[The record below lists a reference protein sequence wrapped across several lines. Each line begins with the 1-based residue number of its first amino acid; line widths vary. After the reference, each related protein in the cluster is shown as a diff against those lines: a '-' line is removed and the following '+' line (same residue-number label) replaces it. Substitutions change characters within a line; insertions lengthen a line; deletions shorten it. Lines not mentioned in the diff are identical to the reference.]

1 MLLRVLLNTYNQHY
15 TAESQTMGARMTG
28 AFSGAMFFSYLKFEW
43 GRVDKKSDKYNI
55 RRKASSQKSDVP
67 HTNSSMYFFL

>member
-15 TAESQTMGARMTG
+15 TAESQRMGARVTG

-43 GRVDKKSDKYNI
+43 GRGRQKKRQIQHK
-55 RRKASSQKSDVP
+55 KKG
-67 HTNSSMYFFL
+67 

>member
-43 GRVDKKSDKYNI
+43 GGGRQKKRQI
-55 RRKASSQKSDVP
+55 
-67 HTNSSMYFFL
+67 